1 MRALDYQSL
10 SCPCYHQHSTNHCL
24 QNVRCFERDS
34 QSILLHFIYYSTL
47 ILSLFDSSNSPG
59 EARRRRERGIL
70 EELHA
75 STVGGNR
82 KRKLGWL
89 SDAPVGQWHGITT
102 DGEGYIT
109 EIDLRNQNL
118 SGDTC
123 VFLISCRHWPIFGAM
138 MIFHSSLMLLSC
150 IRLDPGLT
158 RRAHELDEAVATWK
172 PADRLFVS

>member
-47 ILSLFDSSNSPG
+47 ILFLFDSSNSPG

-75 STVGGNR
+75 STLGGNR

-89 SDAPVGQWHGITT
+89 SDAPVGQWHGIIT

-118 SGDTC
+118 SGDAY
-123 VFLISCRHWPIFGAM
+123 VFLKSCKQYDNFSFIA
-138 MIFHSSLMLLSC
+138 
-150 IRLDPGLT
+150 D
-158 RRAHELDEAVATWK
+158 AVVMHQA
-172 PADRLFVS
+172 